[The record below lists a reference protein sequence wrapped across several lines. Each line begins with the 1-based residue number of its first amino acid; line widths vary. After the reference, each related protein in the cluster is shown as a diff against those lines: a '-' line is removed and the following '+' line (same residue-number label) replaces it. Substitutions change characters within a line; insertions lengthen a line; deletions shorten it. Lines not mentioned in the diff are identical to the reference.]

1 MQETRTWSWTI
12 GCTVWYQKRLGCN
25 SRVQGEVWAR
35 NCHYKRPEG
44 ETMRHYATPS
54 SSLYM
59 WRTCLIPPKCQLGG
73 LPLSAVHTCFH
84 NTLTAMLSVE
94 DAPSMLYLALLD
106 ASHRMKL
113 LDDSHPMKLLDGS
126 HQIKFISQ
134 GMSSTSWNL
143 CAVRN
148 GAARHTNSFS
158 GAVSLNK
165 LTARNY
171 E

>member
-1 MQETRTWSWTI
+1 
-12 GCTVWYQKRLGCN
+12 
-25 SRVQGEVWAR
+25 
-35 NCHYKRPEG
+35 
-44 ETMRHYATPS
+44 
-54 SSLYM
+54 
-59 WRTCLIPPKCQLGG
+59 
-73 LPLSAVHTCFH
+73 
-84 NTLTAMLSVE
+84 
-94 DAPSMLYLALLD
+94 MLYLALLD

-113 LDDSHPMKLLDGS
+113 LDDSHPMKLLDGSHQMKLLDGSHPMKLLDGS